1 MTYEELCKMLNVKS
15 DKNHK
20 GRHLKS
26 LSMNYDIVE
35 VGKNNYELN
44 GEYDILEKINVR
56 DSDYGKNKMYLEPII
71 YTILLKNKE
80 NMIRMSMP
88 ALLELFKMVNKDFKI
103 AKYKSDKFA
112 EKMFGHEIMFFKVET
127 FTEEISDMFRNIVK
141 RIFKDMQDQQLIE
154 VNEIRMYA
162 TRYRGTNGK
171 TYTSMHEMSKD
182 TIEDVM
188 ERRRIYMK
196 DINKTK
202 WSQLHYLQKV
212 AIDKKISEDLNWCF
226 MYKDYQ
232 IILNKHGIEEMIIE
246 NNLSEFYENFSEY
259 LSKKILSSTRRNM
272 KLLTKND
279 LSLCIET
286 FIKSKSDCNN
296 IELDNDCMFD
306 SEE

>member
-1 MTYEELCKMLNVKS
+1 MTREELCNLVGVKF

-20 GRHLKS
+20 SRQLKS
-26 LSMNYDIVE
+26 LSLSYDIVE
-35 VGKNNYELN
+35 LGKDNYELN
-44 GEYDILEKINVR
+44 GEYDLLEKINLKEN
-56 DSDYGKNKMYLEPII
+56 DYGKNKLYLEPII
-71 YTILLKNKE
+71 YTILLNNKD

-88 ALLELFKMVNKDFKI
+88 ALLELFTMVNKDFKI

-127 FTEEISDMFRNIVK
+127 FTEEVSDMFRNIVK

-162 TRYRGTNGK
+162 TRYRGANGK
-171 TYTSMHEMSKD
+171 TYTSTHKMSKD
-182 TIEDVM
+182 VIEDVM
-188 ERRRIYMK
+188 ERRRVYMK

-202 WSQLHYLQKV
+202 WSQLHYIQKV
-212 AIDKKISEDLNWCF
+212 SIDKKIACDLGWFF

-232 IILNKHGIEEMIIE
+232 IVLNKHGIEEMIIE
-246 NNLSEFYENFSEY
+246 NNLSEFYENFGEY
-259 LSKKILSSTRRNM
+259 LCRKIMTSTRRSM
-272 KLLTKND
+272 LLLTTDD

-286 FIKSKSDCNN
+286 FIKSKRSYNN
-296 IELDNDCMFD
+296 IELDDEYMFD